1 MLKICTAGVDEVG
14 RGALVGPVIAAAV
27 ILNPDAS
34 IDGLADSK
42 TLSRSRR
49 ETLCGAL
56 KEKALVWALGR
67 AEASEIDALNILKAS
82 LLAMRR
88 AVLALEITPHLVL
101 IDGNRLPAL
110 AIPARAI
117 VGGDAKI
124 SAISAAS
131 IIAKVT
137 RDEEMIDLDVRYPQY
152 GFARHKGYP
161 TRAHLDALCKY
172 GITPLHR
179 RSFSPVKKII
189 AEGEN
194 NEVNKDL
201 RALLC
206 RK

>member
-1 MLKICTAGVDEVG
+1 MLKTCIAGVDEVG
-14 RGALVGPVIAAAV
+14 RGALVGSVIAAAV
-27 ILNPDAS
+27 ILNPGVLIA
-34 IDGLADSK
+34 GLADSK

-49 ETLCGAL
+49 EVLCGAL
-56 KEKALVWALGR
+56 KEKSLAWAIGR
-67 AEASEIDALNILKAS
+67 ANADEIDVLNILGAS
-82 LLAMRR
+82 LVAMRR

-101 IDGNRLPAL
+101 VDGNRLPEL

-137 RDEEMIDLDVRYPQY
+137 RDEEMIDLDLRYPQY

-161 TRAHLDALCKY
+161 TRAHLDALCQY

-189 AEGEN
+189 ADGE
-194 NEVNKDL
+194 
-201 RALLC
+201 
-206 RK
+206 